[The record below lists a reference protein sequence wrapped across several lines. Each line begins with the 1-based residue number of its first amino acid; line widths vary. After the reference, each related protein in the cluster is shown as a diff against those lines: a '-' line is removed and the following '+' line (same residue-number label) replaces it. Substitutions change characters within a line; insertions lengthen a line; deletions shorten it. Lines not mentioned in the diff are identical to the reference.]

1 MIAPAGVSP
10 SLLSRAGLPRVTLL
24 GILVSFAMAAAHAAA
39 PVSDVNVLV
48 LMTDEHNPRIMGCAG
63 DPLVKTPTLD
73 NLAATGVRF
82 TAAYCQNPVCTPSRV
97 ALASGRMPSNFGVFG
112 NNAAATFK
120 YPNVTTLA
128 DLFVNAGY
136 EAVWFGKNH
145 WGDPRF
151 QNTKGID
158 RSDFEK
164 NEKTFGRLPQE
175 SAVSTWPVERN
186 TDHATA
192 NEALAFLEKNGGK
205 KKFFLGVSLIK
216 PHFPFT
222 IQQKYYDLYKGKV
235 GLPRATEQQ
244 IAELPKLSQQE
255 RAGYNHAGAS
265 EEDILRSKAMYYGM
279 VTYADEELGLV
290 VKKLEELGLREKTI
304 IVYTSD
310 HGEMLG
316 ERGLWYKNTFYEG
329 GAGIPFIWS
338 CPKALPQ
345 GKVVRTPA
353 MNMDVLPTLAEL
365 CGLAK
370 PAGLEGSSL
379 WPVLSGADDGRQRY
393 ALSESYRGN
402 FAGRMIRTAQW
413 KYFFYTTG
421 EEYLYDLAN
430 DPGEDNNLV
439 RDPQRRALVAEL
451 KDRAS
456 ANWTNRQR
464 SVREIVGAAGDGD
477 PAPAVVK
484 PKKKKK

>member
-1 MIAPAGVSP
+1 MKPPSSHSRLCLALVFLLPFVAARAATGPAY
-10 SLLSRAGLPRVTLL
+10 
-24 GILVSFAMAAAHAAA
+24 
-39 PVSDVNVLV
+39 NVLV

-97 ALASGRMPSNFGVFG
+97 ALVSGRMPSNLKVFG
-112 NNAAATFK
+112 NNAAPTMK
-120 YPNVTTLA
+120 YQNITTLA
-128 DLFVNAGY
+128 DLFVQAGY
-136 EAVWFGKNH
+136 EAVWFGKQH

-151 QNTKGID
+151 QNVHGVD
-158 RSDFEK
+158 RADFEK
-164 NEKTFGRLPQE
+164 AEKAFGRLPQE
-175 SAVSTWPVERN
+175 STVSKWPVEQN

-192 NEALAFLEKNGGK
+192 EEALAFLERNQGR
-205 KKFFLGVSLIK
+205 KKFFMGVSLIK

-222 IQQKYYDLYKGKV
+222 IQQKYYDLYQGKV
-235 GLPRATEQQ
+235 GLPRATEKM

-255 RAGYNHAGAS
+255 RANYDHARATDA
-265 EEDILRSKAMYYGM
+265 DILRSRALYYGM
-279 VTYADEELGLV
+279 VTYADEELGRV
-290 VKKLEELGLREKTI
+290 VKKLEALGLRDNTI
-304 IVYTSD
+304 ILYTSD

-316 ERGLWYKNTFYEG
+316 ERGLWYKNTFYEC

-338 CPKALPQ
+338 FPPALPQ

-353 MNMDVLPTLAEL
+353 MNMDVLPTLIDL

-379 WPVLSGADDGRQRY
+379 LPVLTGADNGRQRY

-402 FAGRMIRTAQW
+402 FAGRMIRTAKW
-413 KYFFYTTG
+413 KYFFYNNG
-421 EEYLYDLAN
+421 DEYLYDLEHDAF
-430 DPGEDNNLV
+430 EETNLV
-439 RDPQRRALVAEL
+439 RDPQHRALVAEL
-451 KDRAS
+451 KAKAS

-464 SVREIVGAAGDGD
+464 NIREILSDGADTAD
-477 PAPAVVK
+477 AAA
-484 PKKKKK
+484 PKKKRKK